1 MHHVPIC
8 PCVMVVISNF
18 TVVLILIKL
27 FINFC
32 DKMFYFLNEFF
43 SFFVRGGISL
53 YLTVDYFYFA
63 LF

>member
-1 MHHVPIC
+1 MA
-8 PCVMVVISNF
+8 VISNF